1 VWRIKRSGKG
11 RERIGEGG
19 SVENK
24 EEWDREGEERI
35 GEGGSVENKEE

>member
-1 VWRIKRSGKG
+1 VWRIKRSEKG

-24 EEWDREGEERI
+24 EEWRGKGKRKDCKRRTL
-35 GEGGSVENKEE
+35 

>member
-1 VWRIKRSGKG
+1 MSRIKRSGKG

-24 EEWDREGEERI
+24 EEGRGTGKSKSKDCRRRTL
-35 GEGGSVENKEE
+35 